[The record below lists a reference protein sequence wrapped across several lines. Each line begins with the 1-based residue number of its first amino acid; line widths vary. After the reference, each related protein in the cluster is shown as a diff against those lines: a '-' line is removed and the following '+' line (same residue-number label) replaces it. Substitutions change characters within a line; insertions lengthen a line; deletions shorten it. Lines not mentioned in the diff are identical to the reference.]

1 MIKYYMLWVEKETL
15 EKLVKRL
22 LKILPDRIKLVY
34 VFGSR
39 VRGNH
44 DEWSDLDILVVVKDK
59 KPEIEKK
66 IIDIVAEERFKT
78 GIPFAPIIKD
88 IKVFEEEKRLNTPF
102 YQNLLKEGIN
112 LLKEEVLS
120 GTRIKR

>member
-1 MIKYYMLWVEKETL
+1 MLWIEKETL
-15 EKLVKRL
+15 EKVVKRL
-22 LKILPDRIKLVY
+22 LNALPHHIKLIY

-66 IIDIVAEERFKT
+66 IVDIFAEERLNT

-88 IKVFEEEKRLNTPF
+88 IKIFEEEKRLNTP
-102 YQNLLKEGIN
+102 LLSE
-112 LLKEEVLS
+112 S
-120 GTRIKR
+120 Y